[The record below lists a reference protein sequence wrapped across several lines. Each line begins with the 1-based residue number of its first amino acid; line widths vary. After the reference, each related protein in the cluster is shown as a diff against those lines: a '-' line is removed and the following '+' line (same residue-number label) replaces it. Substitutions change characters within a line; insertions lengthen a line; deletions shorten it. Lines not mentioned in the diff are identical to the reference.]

1 MNTLMKIK
9 YNLGSASQIPPGEGR
24 EYNIAGRR
32 IAVFHARNGQLYATQ
47 ALCPHRE
54 GPLVDGLLGGSTLLC
69 PLHAWKFELASGK
82 AIMGDCDLLTYEVER
97 SSLDEVLIAL

>member
-1 MNTLMKIK
+1 MKTK
-9 YNLGSASQIPPGEGR
+9 HNLGPASQIPPGEGR
-24 EYNIAGRR
+24 EYHVEGRR

-69 PLHAWKFELASGK
+69 PLHSWKFELASGK

-97 SSLDEVLIAL
+97 SSLDQILIAL